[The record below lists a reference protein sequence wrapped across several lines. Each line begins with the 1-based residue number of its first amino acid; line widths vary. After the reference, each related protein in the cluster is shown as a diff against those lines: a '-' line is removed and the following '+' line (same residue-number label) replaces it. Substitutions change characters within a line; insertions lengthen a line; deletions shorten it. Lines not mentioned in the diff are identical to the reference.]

1 MAELTEVQVKEIVRA
16 HVAEMVEVQ
25 LREFMA
31 GARMREIVTEALAAA
46 KPRLK
51 GPPSLFAHLSKKSK
65 APKVERKAS

>member
-31 GARMREIVTEALAAA
+31 GARMREIVTEVLAAA
-46 KPRLK
+46 KPRRK
-51 GPPSLFAHLSKKSK
+51 GPPSLFSHRSKKSNS
-65 APKVERKAS
+65 PKKGGIK

>member
-31 GARMREIVTEALAAA
+31 GARMREIVTEVLAAA
-46 KPRLK
+46 KPRRK
-51 GPPSLFAHLSKKSK
+51 GPPSLFSHRSKKSN
-65 APKVERKAS
+65 APKKGGFR

>member
-31 GARMREIVTEALAAA
+31 GARMREIVKEVLAAP
-46 KPRLK
+46 KTRRK
-51 GPPSLFAHLSKKSK
+51 GPPSLFAHLSKKSN
-65 APKVERKAS
+65 APKKEGIK